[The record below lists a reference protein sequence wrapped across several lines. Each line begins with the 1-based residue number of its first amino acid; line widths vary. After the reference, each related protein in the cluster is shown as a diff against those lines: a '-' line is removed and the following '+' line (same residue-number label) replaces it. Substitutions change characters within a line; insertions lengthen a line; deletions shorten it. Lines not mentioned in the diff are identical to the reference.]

1 MAFGPSFETLARSY
15 PDGETTNAQYQTKA
29 SGLGRFAPP
38 GNDPHAMWLPA
49 IASLLVCVLGAF
61 LAYGPYQDDRT
72 WNLVRNTVSL
82 ERVGMRALEQ
92 SHFRLYGLR
101 TGTGQRTQA
110 NSDGQVLFV
119 PGHGGA
125 WTQTIN
131 LASYVAKQQSDIR
144 FFALDFHASA
154 SALHWSVVE
163 AQADFTVAAVIELAK
178 PQRGPLVLLCH
189 SMGGLV
195 ALESLRLLGDR
206 RSLVAGVVLVSA
218 PTAEHPLLLE
228 ARFAYRAAAAREEAW
243 TFQSPPIVSISGG
256 ATDAL
261 VPMTATILPQRP
273 QAATLLLPAA
283 RDVYSSF
290 SHVNVLFS
298 RHSLHA
304 LSALLRGALAGRLLR
319 TAESLRSPLSG
330 LLQPTQLVA
339 APSPWSAQR
348 LMAQVSDSTWTTL
361 ASDVAFSQLPEQKAH
376 AITLLHE
383 LEAGVLH
390 LLPAPESGGTLTL
403 MLLEEPR
410 PIKRTPEPTTR
421 GENFDPKD
429 VLDCSAALS
438 AVVTSGGR
446 DDSVASLLAGSAWMG
461 AAPVKLQYPSK
472 ACFYQIP
479 SPSSAQLPGQRGLA
493 AIMVNAQRSG
503 SGRRIGWVQWQLGA
517 AAQDLQCNRAGENL
531 PVLSWLASVAWPV
544 RCRLPAGRG
553 LLTRVGLSQSWRML
567 PFLPLDVRLVQEEA
581 SGATAA
587 TWRPP
592 VLLLLTADNHT
603 RMAAL
608 PFPTEPRQLWFQ
620 GWAAESSEA
629 TFAPRLVEVAE
640 EGAAYVTVMGHP
652 DVEITLEVQGNAF
665 SALAEI
671 FRRFLRPLLVAW
683 IGAATALTAAEVYC
697 RRRPPRGC
705 FALLW
710 LTASVALQVVR
721 HASASLL
728 PLQLAVALLAWGLAH
743 LSRLLVQLPSACC
756 HKTGEAHA
764 GAKSPGLSP
773 ALCWLVLVAFGSLNP
788 GGCLVLLIGSSVVL
802 LARLPRDDQAE
813 APLLGL
819 ASVLLGP
826 MLMCYLP
833 SIVFLVWLLL
843 GMQNSASTTYLQ
855 WDLDA
860 QLPSSPHAASPW
872 ADAMFR
878 VHWEP
883 LPPVL
888 ALLAPAEARHGRLS
902 QAVIQWVSWS
912 KMHAEPVFH
921 ETFV

>member
-1 MAFGPSFETLARSY
+1 MSCSEFRTFDNVGDGTTQGSQEGPRSKE
-15 PDGETTNAQYQTKA
+15 GH
-29 SGLGRFAPP
+29 GLCAFAPP

-49 IASLLVCVLGAF
+49 IASLLVCILGAF

-72 WNLVRNTVSL
+72 WNLVRNSVSL
-82 ERVGMRALEQ
+82 ERVGMRGLEQ

-110 NSDGQVLFV
+110 NSDGQVLFL

-131 LASYVAKQQSDIR
+131 LASYVAKQQSDVR
-144 FFALDFHASA
+144 FFAVDFHAST

-163 AQADFTVAAVIELAK
+163 AQADFAVAAIIELAK

-195 ALESLRLLGDR
+195 ALESLRLLGAR
-206 RSLVAGVVLVSA
+206 RSLLSGVVLVSS

-261 VPMTATILPQRP
+261 VPMTASMMPHRA

-304 LSALLRGALAGRLLR
+304 LSALLRGALAGRLLP

-330 LLQPTQLVA
+330 LLQPSQLVA

-361 ASDVAFSQLPEQKAH
+361 ASDTAFSQLPEQKAH

-429 VLDCSAALS
+429 VLDCNAALS
-438 AVVTSGGR
+438 AVVTSGGW

-472 ACFYQIP
+472 ACFYQLP
-479 SPSSAQLPGQRGLA
+479 SPASEAQGQRGQRGLA
-493 AIMVNAQRSG
+493 ALLLNSKQRSPG
-503 SGRRIGWVQWQLGA
+503 SGGRRIGWAQWQLGA

-531 PVLSWLASVAWPV
+531 PLVSWLASVAWPV

-553 LLTRVGLSQSWRML
+553 LLTRVGLPSSWRML
-567 PFLPLDVRLVQEEA
+567 PFFPLDVRLVEESSSA
-581 SGATAA
+581 SGATTA
-587 TWRPP
+587 TPWPP
-592 VLLLLTADNHT
+592 VLLLLAAGDHA

-608 PFPTEPRQLWFQ
+608 PFPTQPRARQLWFPS
-620 GWAAESSEA
+620 WAAESSEA

-640 EGAAYVTVMGHP
+640 EGPAFVTVLGHP

-671 FRRFLRPLLVAW
+671 FRRFLRPLVVAW
-683 IGAATALTAAEVYC
+683 IGATTALTAAEVYSP
-697 RRRPPRGC
+697 RRPPRGC

-710 LTASVALQVVR
+710 LVASLPLQVAR
-721 HASASLL
+721 NASASLL
-728 PLQLAVALLAWGLAH
+728 PLQFAVALLAWGLAH
-743 LSRLLVQLPSACC
+743 LSRLLVRLPSACFS
-756 HKTGEAHA
+756 E
-764 GAKSPGLSP
+764 
-773 ALCWLVLVAFGSLNP
+773 
-788 GGCLVLLIGSSVVL
+788 
-802 LARLPRDDQAE
+802 
-813 APLLGL
+813 
-819 ASVLLGP
+819 
-826 MLMCYLP
+826 
-833 SIVFLVWLLL
+833 
-843 GMQNSASTTYLQ
+843 
-855 WDLDA
+855 
-860 QLPSSPHAASPW
+860 PHY
-872 ADAMFR
+872 
-878 VHWEP
+878 H
-883 LPPVL
+883 
-888 ALLAPAEARHGRLS
+888 
-902 QAVIQWVSWS
+902 
-912 KMHAEPVFH
+912 
-921 ETFV
+921 

>member
-620 GWAAESSEA
+620 GWAAESRGWMDSSPKASEQCPI
-629 TFAPRLVEVAE
+629 AP
-640 EGAAYVTVMGHP
+640 
-652 DVEITLEVQGNAF
+652 
-665 SALAEI
+665 
-671 FRRFLRPLLVAW
+671 
-683 IGAATALTAAEVYC
+683 
-697 RRRPPRGC
+697 
-705 FALLW
+705 
-710 LTASVALQVVR
+710 
-721 HASASLL
+721 
-728 PLQLAVALLAWGLAH
+728 
-743 LSRLLVQLPSACC
+743 LPSEIPWPRFAAAPVHSADASSSDSSDCSTS
-756 HKTGEAHA
+756 HQNLQIWLGPA
-764 GAKSPGLSP
+764 SMPGKLEKLGINRSDISSAANCESYRSCVRLSDYMRLRSADP
-773 ALCWLVLVAFGSLNP
+773 QRPDLSFGSLLHV
-788 GGCLVLLIGSSVVL
+788 GDGCNALCLICSYHKPP
-802 LARLPRDDQAE
+802 ARSCKNGVFCDFCHLHDGRRNSRRRRRE
-813 APLLGL
+813 AT
-819 ASVLLGP
+819 GP
-826 MLMCYLP
+826 
-833 SIVFLVWLLL
+833 
-843 GMQNSASTTYLQ
+843 
-855 WDLDA
+855 
-860 QLPSSPHAASPW
+860 AAGRMSW
-872 ADAMFR
+872 ADTE
-878 VHWEP
+878 V
-883 LPPVL
+883 PVL
-888 ALLAPAEARHGRLS
+888 EAIRL
-902 QAVIQWVSWS
+902 
-912 KMHAEPVFH
+912 
-921 ETFV
+921 

>member
-1 MAFGPSFETLARSY
+1 MSCSEFRTVDNVGDVTTQGKSGTPKVKGGPRPA
-15 PDGETTNAQYQTKA
+15 
-29 SGLGRFAPP
+29 FAPP

-49 IASLLVCVLGAF
+49 IASLLVCILGAF

-82 ERVGMRALEQ
+82 ERVGMRELEQ

-101 TGTGQRTQA
+101 TGTGPRTQA
-110 NSDGQVLFV
+110 NSDGQVLFL

-125 WTQTIN
+125 WTQSIN

-144 FFALDFHASA
+144 FFAVDFHAST

-163 AQADFTVAAVIELAK
+163 AQADFAVAAIIELAK

-195 ALESLRLLGDR
+195 ALESLRLLGAR
-206 RSLVAGVVLVSA
+206 RSLLAGVVLVSS

-261 VPMTATILPQRP
+261 VPMTASMMPHRA

-304 LSALLRGALAGRLLR
+304 LSALLRGALAGRLLP

-330 LLQPTQLVA
+330 LLQPSQLVA

-348 LMAQVSDSTWTTL
+348 LMAQVSDATWKTL
-361 ASDVAFSQLPEQKAH
+361 ASDAAFSQLPEQEAH

-429 VLDCSAALS
+429 VLDCNAALS

-446 DDSVASLLAGSAWMG
+446 DDSVASLLAGSVWMG

-472 ACFYQIP
+472 ACFYQLP
-479 SPSSAQLPGQRGLA
+479 SPSSAQGQRGLA
-493 AIMVNAQRSG
+493 ALMVNAQRSG
-503 SGRRIGWVQWQLGA
+503 SGRRIGWAQWQLGA

-531 PVLSWLASVAWPV
+531 PLVSWLASVAWPV

-553 LLTRVGLSQSWRML
+553 LLTRVGLPSSWRML
-567 PFLPLDVRLVQEEA
+567 PFFPLDVRLVEE
-581 SGATAA
+581 SSSPTATA
-587 TWRPP
+587 WHPP
-592 VLLLLTADNHT
+592 VLLLLAAGDNHT

-608 PFPTEPRQLWFQ
+608 PFPTQPRARQLWFPS
-620 GWAAESSEA
+620 WAAESPPA
-629 TFAPRLVEVAE
+629 RKHVLYYCTLHAP
-640 EGAAYVTVMGHP
+640 G
-652 DVEITLEVQGNAF
+652 
-665 SALAEI
+665 
-671 FRRFLRPLLVAW
+671 
-683 IGAATALTAAEVYC
+683 
-697 RRRPPRGC
+697 
-705 FALLW
+705 
-710 LTASVALQVVR
+710 
-721 HASASLL
+721 
-728 PLQLAVALLAWGLAH
+728 
-743 LSRLLVQLPSACC
+743 
-756 HKTGEAHA
+756 
-764 GAKSPGLSP
+764 
-773 ALCWLVLVAFGSLNP
+773 
-788 GGCLVLLIGSSVVL
+788 GSSV
-802 LARLPRDDQAE
+802 
-813 APLLGL
+813 
-819 ASVLLGP
+819 
-826 MLMCYLP
+826 
-833 SIVFLVWLLL
+833 
-843 GMQNSASTTYLQ
+843 T
-855 WDLDA
+855 
-860 QLPSSPHAASPW
+860 AAMTLFCTMT
-872 ADAMFR
+872 AIIA
-878 VHWEP
+878 
-883 LPPVL
+883 
-888 ALLAPAEARHGRLS
+888 
-902 QAVIQWVSWS
+902 
-912 KMHAEPVFH
+912 
-921 ETFV
+921 